1 MATFFSF
8 TFFLLFLLLFFVPL
22 SLNQR
27 WASGFGTIFF
37 FFLIQR
43 YGQLGLVQIKDIYY
57 YIHTNDGQ
65 HVIIQAGLDSN
76 MFLAFAAKGRFRI
89 CTRYFAARTVFHPPT
104 LPSSPHT
111 LPFWQFTFK
120 RSFEACSHMPPDRT
134 EIGAF
139 ELTVPALVKSMTEV
153 SMVTVTQLSMETT
166 TVEGACSAAATTA
179 VGIFFFSSR
188 THTLA
193 NPWYSAPCDCPSN
206 VSAFIQPVGLASDTG
221 SGGNS
226 HGKLVFRRILND

>member
-1 MATFFSF
+1 MS
-8 TFFLLFLLLFFVPL
+8 LF
-22 SLNQR
+22 R
-27 WASGFGTIFF
+27 
-37 FFLIQR
+37 
-43 YGQLGLVQIKDIYY
+43 LGLTVICFWPLLQRADSEYVRV
-57 YIHTNDGQ
+57 TLRPGQ
-65 HVIIQAGLDSN
+65 Y
-76 MFLAFAAKGRFRI
+76 F
-89 CTRYFAARTVFHPPT
+89 TR
-104 LPSSPHT
+104 

-139 ELTVPALVKSMTEV
+139 ELTVPALVKTMTEV
-153 SMVTVTQLSMETT
+153 SLVTVTQLSMETT
-166 TVEGACSAAATTA
+166 TVGGACSAAATTA

-206 VSAFIQPVGLASDTG
+206 VSAFTQPVGLASDTG

-226 HGKLVFRRILND
+226 HGKLVFRRILDD